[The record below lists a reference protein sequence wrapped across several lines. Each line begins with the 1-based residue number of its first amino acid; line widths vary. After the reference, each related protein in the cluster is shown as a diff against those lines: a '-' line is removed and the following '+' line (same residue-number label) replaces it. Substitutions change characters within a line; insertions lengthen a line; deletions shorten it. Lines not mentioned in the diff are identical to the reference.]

1 MCQQEKVRF
10 SPETKSHF
18 YTTLR
23 KRVDAYFLEN
33 EISRHGDGRMVLKTF
48 IFLSAYI
55 LPFIVL
61 LTWTPP
67 LALALPLWLLMGL
80 AVSGIGMNIMHDAN
94 HGAYSGN
101 ANANKW
107 LGYTLYLVGVGV
119 KNWKFQ
125 HNVLHHTYTNVTGL
139 DEDIRDRGVV
149 KLSPHLIPARPHRWQ
164 WLYAFFFYSILTLYW
179 VTLKDFFQYRGFIKT
194 GVNRQSPSENRK
206 MLAGLLLVKLLY
218 FGVFFALPV
227 LVFKMSFWEIFAGFL
242 LMHITSG
249 LILTVIFQL
258 AHSVEGT
265 AYPLPDSTGRLRN
278 DWAVHQLETTVNFS
292 PGNKILTWYLG
303 GLNYQIEHHL
313 FPKICHVHYPEISV
327 IIRQTAEDFGLK
339 YLENPS
345 FVVAFKSHVR
355 SLKTFGLPSIND
367 AIG

>member
-1 MCQQEKVRF
+1 
-10 SPETKSHF
+10 
-18 YTTLR
+18 
-23 KRVDAYFLEN
+23 
-33 EISRHGDGRMVLKTF
+33 MVWKTI

-55 LPFIVL
+55 IPFIVL
-61 LTWTPP
+61 LVYRP
-67 LALALPLWLLMGL
+67 ALGMALPLWLIMGL

-94 HGAYSGN
+94 HGAYSGS
-101 ANANKW
+101 AGINKW

-149 KLSPHLIPARPHRWQ
+149 KLSPHLVPGSPHRWQ

-194 GVNRQSPSENRK
+194 GINRQSAPENRK
-206 MLAGLLLVKLLY
+206 MLAGLILVKLFY
-218 FGVFFALPV
+218 FGIFFGLPV
-227 LVFKMSFWEIFAGFL
+227 LVSGIPFREILAGFL
-242 LMHITSG
+242 VMHITSG
-249 LILTVIFQL
+249 LILTIVFQL

-265 AYPLPDSTGRLRN
+265 AYPLPDSAGRLRN
-278 DWAVHQLETTVNFS
+278 DWAVHQLETTVNFA
-292 PGNKILTWYLG
+292 PGSKILTWYLG

-313 FPKICHVHYPEISV
+313 FPKICHVHYPEISA
-327 IIRQTAEDFGLK
+327 IIKQTAEDFGLK

-345 FVVAFKSHVR
+345 LRVAFRSHVK
-355 SLKTFGLPSIND
+355 SLKEFGLPHINE

>member
-10 SPETKSHF
+10 CPETKSHF
-18 YTTLR
+18 YPTLK
-23 KRVDAYFLEN
+23 KRVDTYFREN
-33 EISRHGDGRMVLKTF
+33 EISRHGDRRMVLKTVV
-48 IFLSAYI
+48 FLSAYI
-55 LPFIVL
+55 LPFVSL
-61 LTWTPP
+61 LAYKPS
-67 LALALPLWLLMGL
+67 LAFAFPLWLIMGL

-94 HGAYSGN
+94 HGAYSRN
-101 ANANKW
+101 ASVNQW

-125 HNVLHHTYTNVTGL
+125 HNVLHHTYTNITGL

-149 KLSPHLIPARPHRWQ
+149 KLSPHLTPGHLHRWQ

-194 GVNRQSPSENRK
+194 GVNRQSPAENRK

-218 FGVFFALPV
+218 FGIFFGLPV
-227 LVFKMSFWEIFAGFL
+227 LVFNMPFGEILSGFL
-242 LMHITSG
+242 VMHFTSG
-249 LILTVIFQL
+249 LILTVVFQL

-265 AYPLPDSTGRLRN
+265 AYPLPDSTGQLKN

-292 PGNKILTWYLG
+292 PRNKILTWCLG
-303 GLNYQIEHHL
+303 GLNFQIEHHL
-313 FPKICHVHYPEISV
+313 FPKVCHVHYPQISAIV
-327 IIRQTAEDFGLK
+327 RQTAEDFGLK
-339 YLENPS
+339 YLENKS
-345 FVVAFKSHVR
+345 LRRAFISHIG
-355 SLKTFGLPSIND
+355 SLKTFGLPSLNE

>member
-10 SPETKSHF
+10 CPETKSDF
-18 YTTLR
+18 YAILK
-23 KRVDAYFLEN
+23 KRVDAYFREKD
-33 EISRHGDGRMVLKTF
+33 ISRYGDQRMVVKTVV
-48 IFLSAYI
+48 FLSAYT
-55 LPFIVL
+55 LPFVFL
-61 LTWTPP
+61 LIYKPS
-67 LALALPLWLLMGL
+67 LLMALPLWLIMGV

-94 HGAYSGN
+94 HGAYSRHTEI
-101 ANANKW
+101 NKW

-149 KLSPHLIPARPHRWQ
+149 KLSPHLTAATAHRWQ
-164 WLYAFFFYSILTLYW
+164 WLYAFFFYGILTLYW
-179 VTLKDFFQYRGFIKT
+179 VLLKDFFQYRGFIKT
-194 GVNRQSPSENRK
+194 GINRQSKAENRT
-206 MLAGLLLVKLLY
+206 MLAGLLLLKLLY
-218 FGVFFALPV
+218 FGIFLGIPV
-227 LVFKMSFWEIFAGFL
+227 LIFNFPLAEILSGFVI
-242 LMHITSG
+242 MHLTSG
-249 LILTVIFQL
+249 LILTTVFQL

-265 AYPLPDSTGRLRN
+265 AYPLPDSSGKLRS

-292 PGNKILTWYLG
+292 AGSKILTWCLG

-327 IIRQTAEDFGLK
+327 IIKQTAQDFGLK

-345 FVVAFKSHVR
+345 LITALRSHIR
-355 SLKTFGLPSIND
+355 SLKEFGVPHAD
-367 AIG
+367 EAIG

>member
-1 MCQQEKVRF
+1 MSQQEKVKF

-18 YTTLR
+18 YTTLK
-23 KRVDAYFLEN
+23 KRVDAYFVERD
-33 EISRHGDGRMVLKTF
+33 ISRHGDGRMVLKTF
-48 IFLSAYI
+48 VFLSAYI
-55 LPFIVL
+55 IPFIL
-61 LTWTPP
+61 ILIYKLP
-67 LALALPLWLLMGL
+67 LVFSFPLWLIMGL

-94 HGAYSGN
+94 HGAYSEN
-101 ANANKW
+101 ANVNKW

-149 KLSPHLIPARPHRWQ
+149 KLSPHLVPGRPHRWQ

-194 GVNRQSPSENRK
+194 GVNRQSASENRK
-206 MLAGLLLVKLLY
+206 MLAGLLLVKLFY
-218 FGVFFALPV
+218 FAIFFGVPV
-227 LVFKMSFWEIFAGFL
+227 LFFKMPVLEILSGFL
-242 LMHITSG
+242 IMHVTSG
-249 LILTVIFQL
+249 LILTIIFQL

-265 AYPLPDSTGRLRN
+265 AYPLPDSKGILRSE
-278 DWAVHQLETTVNFS
+278 WAIHQLETTVNFS

-313 FPKICHVHYPEISV
+313 FPKICHVHYPEISS
-327 IIRQTAEDFGLK
+327 IIKQTAEEFGLK

-345 FVVAFKSHVR
+345 FAVAFRSHVR
-355 SLKTFGLPSIND
+355 SLKEFGMPHINE